1 MPCVTYGKPVDLV
14 QISSLT
20 DAQSNVW
27 RDCAVYIPCWL
38 PCRSARLDSAVMAAL
53 KPAYLIHGDDHGA
66 VAERRSRLKALAE
79 SDGDAGSVEVLA
91 GDAGTPEGVA
101 LVLSTMTFAIGQR
114 VIMVDGAERFKE
126 AEVKEH
132 VAPAMATM
140 PPDTTIAF
148 FAREEGRTK
157 APAAL
162 HDAVKAAKGQIVAEA
177 TIKPWELAGWVREQ
191 ATRLGLSLDAFA
203 AKTLV
208 AQVGERQQRLLRELE
223 KLALAAEPGEGA
235 TRVSADEI
243 EQQAAHSTAW
253 RAFSLADALVGGHAG
268 EATRS
273 YLRVRAQGERLS
285 GLVYLMAQ
293 RLRDAEA
300 VSVRLQAG
308 EPPAEIKRGMRMPS
322 RVADRFISDVARTE
336 PARLRAAVCRIA
348 DLELDT
354 RGGAPLSGSRTSLS
368 SLEEDTLAMRAI
380 LAVAG

>member
-1 MPCVTYGKPVDLV
+1 V
-14 QISSLT
+14 
-20 DAQSNVW
+20 
-27 RDCAVYIPCWL
+27 
-38 PCRSARLDSAVMAAL
+38 RSPRLAGMSAL

-79 SDGDAGSVEVLA
+79 AEGDAGSVEVLA

-101 LVLSTMTFAIGQR
+101 LALCTMTFAIGRR
-114 VIMVDGAERFKE
+114 VIVVDGAERFKDT
-126 AEVKEH
+126 EVQEH
-132 VAPAMATM
+132 IAPAMAAM

-162 HDAVKAAKGQIVAEA
+162 HEAVKAAKGQIVTEA

-191 ATRLGLSLDAFA
+191 ATRLGLALDAFA

-223 KLALAAEPGEGA
+223 KLALAAEARAEGEVPVK
-235 TRVSADEI
+235 VSAEEI
-243 EQQAAHSTAW
+243 QEQAAYSTAW
-253 RAFSLADALVGGHAG
+253 RAFSLADALVGGDSN
-268 EATRS
+268 EAMRS
-273 YLRVRAQGERLS
+273 YLRLRTQGERLS

-293 RLRDAEA
+293 RLRDAEG

-308 EPPAEIKRGMRMPS
+308 EPPAEIKRGLRMPS
-322 RVADRFISDVARTE
+322 RAAERFISDVARTE
-336 PARLRAAVCRIA
+336 PERLRTSICRIA

-354 RGGAPLSGSRTSLS
+354 RGGAPLTGSRTQLS
-368 SLEEDTLAMRAI
+368 SLEEDTLAVRAI
-380 LAVAG
+380 LAVAN